1 MTIGRPF
8 QKGVSGNPGGRPPA
22 LPATIRDARRKNQ
35 AALVGLV
42 MDCFSRTKDQTLA
55 RAEDPQ
61 LTELECSVIGLIA
74 ESRSS
79 VNAFQ
84 YLTELICGKIPDTDP
99 ESPAEQM
106 TPEEKLEILK
116 RAVLMLE
123 NQVKKDG

>member
-8 QKGVSGNPGGRPPA
+8 PKGVSGNPEGRPR
-22 LPATIRDARRKNQ
+22 LPATIRNARRKNQ

-42 MDCFSRTKDQTLA
+42 MDCFSRTKAQTLA
-55 RAEDPQ
+55 RTEDPD
-61 LTELECSVIGLIA
+61 LTELERAVIGLIT
-74 ESRSS
+74 ESRTS

-84 YLTELICGKIPDTDP
+84 YLTELICGKIPETDP

-106 TPEEKLEILK
+106 TPEEKLEIMR

-123 NQVKKDG
+123 AQVKK